1 MKGGCPVANFDNA
14 LFVSD
19 EPRQELFA
27 LTTCGPFYYLTDN
40 WQPFLNESNK
50 MWDVYEIKTKK
61 GKISIDQIGVYVV
74 DRLIKVPCNTDC
86 MKELIYQQRKRLK

>member
-1 MKGGCPVANFDNA
+1 
-14 LFVSD
+14 
-19 EPRQELFA
+19 
-27 LTTCGPFYYLTDN
+27 
-40 WQPFLNESNK
+40 